1 MPGFISTPFVEV
13 GGAAAD
19 LTHCQ
24 EMFWHAALV
33 RVWVFTGSLLVLGFT
48 KMHRVNRFSIEPFL
62 CLGDNGR
69 LKWQGSHKK
78 IYHIQCITHTYMHM
92 Q

>member
-1 MPGFISTPFVEV
+1 MPGFISAPFVEV

-24 EMFWHAALV
+24 EMFWHAAQV
-33 RVWVFTGSLLVLGFT
+33 RVRVFTGSLLVLGFI
-48 KMHRVNRFSIEPFL
+48 KMHRVNIFSIETLL

-69 LKWQGSHKK
+69 LTRQGSHNI
-78 IYHIQCITHTYMHM
+78 IYHT
-92 Q
+92 

>member
-24 EMFWHAALV
+24 EMFWHTALV
-33 RVWVFTGSLLVLGFT
+33 RVGDFTDFLPVLMFIKNPPCQQIFYWAIVVFGWLT
-48 KMHRVNRFSIEPFL
+48 R
-62 CLGDNGR
+62 
-69 LKWQGSHKK
+69 QGSYLKK
-78 IYHIQCITHTYMHM
+78 IIIMCHTYMGM
-92 Q
+92 QI